1 MFACFVVQFNT
12 LRDISVCNLTYIPKL
27 GITFATRF
35 DIRYYV
41 WYNVVYIGVASAVKV
56 EMKVRTVFLGV
67 PICIWVD
74 MASKSKKIVEN
85 CTFFFVDR
93 VKCYVGVAK

>member
-1 MFACFVVQFNT
+1 MFACFGVLFNT

-27 GITFATRF
+27 GILFAIRF

-56 EMKVRTVFLGV
+56 EMKGKDCFSWCPYMYMGRYAL
-67 PICIWVD
+67 
-74 MASKSKKIVEN
+74 KE
-85 CTFFFVDR
+85 
-93 VKCYVGVAK
+93 